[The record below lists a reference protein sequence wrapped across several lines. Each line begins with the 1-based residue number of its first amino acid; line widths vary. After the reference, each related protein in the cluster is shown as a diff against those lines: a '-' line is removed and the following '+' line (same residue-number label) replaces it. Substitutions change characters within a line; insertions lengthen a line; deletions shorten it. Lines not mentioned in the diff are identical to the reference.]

1 MNEALLVLYR
11 HKTWATLALIDFC
24 KGVDD
29 VVLDATTPGTYGTI
43 RDTLRHLVR
52 SEEGYLARVTGKRH
66 SEPLG
71 DEPVSLDEL
80 GERIR
85 RMGPHWEAAAQDPDL
100 ARRRV
105 TTDDGW
111 RLAGGV
117 VMAQAIHHA
126 DDHRTHVMSVLSA
139 HGVEGP
145 DLDIWCYADENGEVQ
160 HVPVAQ
166 SE

>member
-29 VVLDATTPGTYGTI
+29 AVLDATTPGTYGTI

-66 SEPLG
+66 SEALG
-71 DEPVSLDEL
+71 DEAVSLDEL
-80 GERIR
+80 AERIR

-111 RLAGGV
+111 RLACGV

-145 DLDIWCYADENGEVQ
+145 DIVIWWYADENGEVQ